1 MEDIIKANYDN
12 LSKLDKKLQLL
23 NPTISLEKGH
33 GILLNKNGFI
43 IKSVED
49 LIIEDTLKILM
60 KDGSIKAIV
69 KEIERE
75 GGVRSMEIKNLS
87 YEEALKELEI
97 ILDKLENNNHTLD
110 ESLEM
115 FKKRHSI
122 I

>member
-1 MEDIIKANYDN
+1 
-12 LSKLDKKLQLL
+12 
-23 NPTISLEKGH
+23 
-33 GILLNKNGFI
+33 
-43 IKSVED
+43 
-49 LIIEDTLKILM
+49 M

-75 GGVRSMEIKNLS
+75 GVRSMEIKNLS

-115 FKKRHSI
+115 FKKAFNYI
-122 I
+122 IIATIY